1 MLTPLARRTYAPRGQ
16 TPIQYCWDRR
26 DRISA
31 ISAITVSPILG
42 RLGLQA
48 RLLPDN
54 HNVRSQDTVMFLR
67 MLKRHLH
74 RPLTIIWDRSRVHDR
89 CRAVQRY
96 LDQHPEIVTE
106 PLPAYAPELNP
117 DEGVWRHTKYAR
129 MANYAPPDTRAL
141 RRRLRCELKRL
152 RRQPHHLA
160 AFIEHTGLP
169 LRL

>member
-16 TPIQYCWDRR
+16 TPVQDCWDRR

-31 ISAITVSPILG
+31 ISAITVSPTLR
-42 RLGLQA
+42 RLGLQGL
-48 RLLPDN
+48 LLPTN
-54 HNVRSQDTVMFLR
+54 QNVHGEDIVMFLR
-67 MLKRHLH
+67 LLKRHLH
-74 RPLTIIWDRSRVHDR
+74 RPLTILWDRGRVHDR
-89 CRAVQRY
+89 CRVVQQY
-96 LDQHPEIVTE
+96 LAQHPEIVTE

-117 DEGVWRHTKYAR
+117 DEGVWQHTKYSR
-129 MANYAPPDTRAL
+129 MPNYAPRDVAAL
-141 RRRLRCELKRL
+141 RRRVTSELKQL